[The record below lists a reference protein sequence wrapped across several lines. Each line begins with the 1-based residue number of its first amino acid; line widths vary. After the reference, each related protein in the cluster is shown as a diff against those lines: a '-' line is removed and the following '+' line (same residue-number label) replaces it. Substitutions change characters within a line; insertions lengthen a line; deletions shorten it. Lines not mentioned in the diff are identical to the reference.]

1 MSITTRKQIVA
12 IVIAVFAVLPA
23 LAQTD
28 GGESW
33 TLRVG
38 EWTYSESMSESVD
51 DFAGEITRRVTCEA
65 TAGGDEIIIALSSN
79 SLVYLRPR
87 RDDATFPHGLVRFIW
102 DGGAVE
108 SNWFGEGDDW
118 SGRTRELYSN
128 GSIVS
133 KLMRH
138 SHLRLE
144 VAVTRQGQPRTIIDE
159 ISLSGSSRAIRQVMS
174 CEPTSRRPIP

>member
-38 EWTYSESMSESVD
+38 EWTYSERMSESVD
-51 DFAGEITRRVTCEA
+51 DFSGEITRRVYCNA
-65 TAGGDEIIIALSSN
+65 TAGGDEIIIAVYPGPN
-79 SLVYLRPR
+79 VYLRPR
-87 RDDATFPHGLVRFIW
+87 RGDATFSFGHVRFIW

-108 SNWFGEGDDW
+108 RPHPTVVDD
-118 SGRTRELYSN
+118 SLGRNRRLSFN
-128 GSIVS
+128 RSAADRDGIVS

-144 VAVTRQGQPRTIIDE
+144 VYVTRQGQPRRIIDE
-159 ISLSGSSRAIRQVMS
+159 ILRRSLV
-174 CEPTSRRPIP
+174 